1 MFMMTIFID
10 VLNHIDSFIFGGLT
24 WAMFFILLQ
33 KYCLKMLMY

>member
-10 VLNHIDSFIFGGLT
+10 GINHIYSFSIGGLT
-24 WAMFFILLQ
+24 WTIFFILLQ